1 MIPGEVLTE
10 GGEIELNAGRE
21 RRTLSVAN
29 TGDRPVQVGSHAHF
43 FEVNK
48 YLAFDRAQA
57 YGFRLDVPS
66 GTALRF
72 EPGEKRDVTV
82 VAVGGSRAMYGMNA
96 LVAGGL
102 DEKASD
108 AAAAMEGF
116 LAKGGA
122 E

>member
-10 GGEIELNAGRE
+10 AGEIELNAGRDT
-21 RRTLSVAN
+21 RTLTVAN

-43 FEVNK
+43 YEANK
-48 YLAFDRAQA
+48 YLEFDRASA

-72 EPGEKRDVTV
+72 EPGEKREIAL
-82 VAVGGSRAMYGMNA
+82 VAVGGSRTMYGMNA

-102 DEKASD
+102 DEKAD
-108 AAAAMEGF
+108 HAAAALETF
-116 LAKGGA
+116 LAKG
-122 E
+122 ESE